1 MEKAVFIKLA
11 EFTSVKINIR
21 FRFAEFSTKVKTR
34 AQKEIN
40 EKQGQRMQSRNEQS
54 DKEEINKNKRQEE
67 VKNGRKKKRKK
78 GREVKKDN

>member
-40 EKQGQRMQSRNEQS
+40 EKQGQRM
-54 DKEEINKNKRQEE
+54 
-67 VKNGRKKKRKK
+67 
-78 GREVKKDN
+78 